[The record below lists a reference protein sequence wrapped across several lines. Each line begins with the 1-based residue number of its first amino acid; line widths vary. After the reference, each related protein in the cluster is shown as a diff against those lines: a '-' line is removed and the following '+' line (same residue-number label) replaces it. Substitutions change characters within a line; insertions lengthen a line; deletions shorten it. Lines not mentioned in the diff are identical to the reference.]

1 MAGNTNVFRK
11 HEHQQSSVS
20 RMREGHEPHSRK
32 SLREVVC
39 EIDRDILRL
48 LLRRSNLL
56 AKMRGANPRLGAA
69 DEKAIRESWEAAAT
83 RVSRDPRLSGHLFS
97 LMQDIEFLP
106 RPKPQGDSGQESG
119 KGFQEVQHT
128 AFNLAPAKKPVR
140 LHIVAPLDCWA
151 SQTWLMLAAASGQ
164 PLRLSPCL
172 MSTPVIDCVRMLTQ
186 AGAVLIHDTQEVSA
200 ACAAPMGT
208 PDIVLHVGDNAWN
221 FFMVLGHY
229 LGRPSRVK
237 CTGGTALKL
246 ADFSS
251 VRRFLP
257 TLGARLVPVI
267 PKSEGLPVRLECS
280 GMLPGTVSLPA
291 DVPAAFVEGLMLAAP
306 GYEKPLAIDM
316 AAHPD
321 REKILAR
328 MLPVLTAVK
337 ADVRVEETVVCIHP
351 SLLQLPSCPEV
362 EMEAELAVFLLTLPL
377 LLGGEVHLAGRFP
390 ERYEA
395 RSALDVLLNCG
406 LHLHIGDM
414 EITAESKIPLKKMQQ
429 LRVPSSLSVS
439 WSPLLVALA
448 ACGALCA
455 GEMAM
460 PDLPDGTESSLV
472 ESFFHAVGVE
482 TDEQGALCKISQ
494 DVSCPIWNAPDPV
507 WAMALALVACVRSHL
522 KLGNPSVMT
531 ALYPAFWALYNGLP
545 EPKIGS
551 MASCPEVTPVPSRRR
566 IITDAVA
573 LVPPE
578 PREEE

>member
-1 MAGNTNVFRK
+1 
-11 HEHQQSSVS
+11 
-20 RMREGHEPHSRK
+20 
-32 SLREVVC
+32 
-39 EIDRDILRL
+39 
-48 LLRRSNLL
+48 
-56 AKMRGANPRLGAA
+56 
-69 DEKAIRESWEAAAT
+69 
-83 RVSRDPRLSGHLFS
+83 
-97 LMQDIEFLP
+97 
-106 RPKPQGDSGQESG
+106 
-119 KGFQEVQHT
+119 
-128 AFNLAPAKKPVR
+128 
-140 LHIVAPLDCWA
+140 
-151 SQTWLMLAAASGQ
+151 
-164 PLRLSPCL
+164 
-172 MSTPVIDCVRMLTQ
+172 
-186 AGAVLIHDTQEVSA
+186 
-200 ACAAPMGT
+200 
-208 PDIVLHVGDNAWN
+208 
-221 FFMVLGHY
+221 
-229 LGRPSRVK
+229 
-237 CTGGTALKL
+237 
-246 ADFSS
+246 
-251 VRRFLP
+251 
-257 TLGARLVPVI
+257 
-267 PKSEGLPVRLECS
+267 
-280 GMLPGTVSLPA
+280 MLPGTVSLSA

-482 TDEQGALCKISQ
+482 TDVQGTLCKISQ

-551 MASCPEVTPVPSRRR
+551 MASCPEATPVPSRRR

>member
-32 SLREVVC
+32 PLREVVC

-106 RPKPQGDSGQESG
+106 RPKSQGDSGQESG

-164 PLRLSPCL
+164 PLRLFPCL

-186 AGAVLIHDTQEVSA
+186 AGAVLVHDTQEVSA
-200 ACAAPMGT
+200 ACATPMGT

-251 VRRFLP
+251 VRRFL
-257 TLGARLVPVI
+257 
-267 PKSEGLPVRLECS
+267 
-280 GMLPGTVSLPA
+280 
-291 DVPAAFVEGLMLAAP
+291 LAAR
-306 GYEKPLAIDM
+306 ISV
-316 AAHPD
+316 
-321 REKILAR
+321 
-328 MLPVLTAVK
+328 LPP
-337 ADVRVEETVVCIHP
+337 C
-351 SLLQLPSCPEV
+351 
-362 EMEAELAVFLLTLPL
+362 
-377 LLGGEVHLAGRFP
+377 
-390 ERYEA
+390 
-395 RSALDVLLNCG
+395 
-406 LHLHIGDM
+406 
-414 EITAESKIPLKKMQQ
+414 
-429 LRVPSSLSVS
+429 
-439 WSPLLVALA
+439 
-448 ACGALCA
+448 ACN
-455 GEMAM
+455 
-460 PDLPDGTESSLV
+460 
-472 ESFFHAVGVE
+472 
-482 TDEQGALCKISQ
+482 SQ
-494 DVSCPIWNAPDPV
+494 
-507 WAMALALVACVRSHL
+507 
-522 KLGNPSVMT
+522 K
-531 ALYPAFWALYNGLP
+531 
-545 EPKIGS
+545 
-551 MASCPEVTPVPSRRR
+551 
-566 IITDAVA
+566 
-573 LVPPE
+573 
-578 PREEE
+578 